1 MEILAAI
8 AILALLGLVAFA
20 AGVESRDAFTSTIKP
35 WEHHS

>member
-1 MEILAAI
+1 VDVLAVI

-20 AGVESRDAFTSTIKP
+20 AGVESRDAFAPDTS